1 MMRNGVMDHEHPHH
15 PETAM
20 PNRFLRHLH
29 DHPRSVDV
37 LTIGCALVLSVYA
50 SFQGTWGTTPKQ
62 LAWWPGVSLS
72 VLACAALWWHRSN
85 PQAVVVVTGICATAA
100 SAYGY
105 LTTPLLFAPVMVALY
120 WLALEGDRKSASLY
134 ALAVAVLLIPSALLT
149 GTYKN
154 TVLVV
159 LNPAFFLFLPVAWG
173 SSVQVRRAYVESL
186 FTRAELAERTREEEA
201 RRRVGEERVRIAREL
216 HDVVAHHLALANAQA
231 GTAAHLVR
239 RQPEQAEHLISELA
253 GTTASALRELK
264 ATVGLLRRP
273 EETDA
278 PLEPA
283 PGLSRLPEL
292 VAAHTAA
299 GLTVEVVMEGT
310 ERPLAPGTDLTA
322 YRILQEALTNVSK
335 HAAGAVVRV
344 TLVYAADVLT
354 ITVCDDGGQGSTGV
368 TGDEVGGYGLIGM
381 RERAQSVG
389 GRFAAGG
396 NADGGFTVTVELPM
410 YA

>member
-1 MMRNGVMDHEHPHH
+1 MLH
-15 PETAM
+15 
-20 PNRFLRHLH
+20 RFLRHLR
-29 DHPRSVDV
+29 DHRRSVDV

-50 SFQGTWGTTPKQ
+50 AFQGGWGTTPKQ
-62 LAWWPGVSLS
+62 LAAWPGASLS

-85 PQAVVVVTGICATAA
+85 PQIVVVITGICATMA

-120 WLALEGDRKSASLY
+120 WLALEGDRKHASLY
-134 ALAVAVLLIPSALLT
+134 ALAVALLLIPSALLT
-149 GTYKN
+149 DTYRN
-154 TVLVV
+154 MALVV

-186 FTRAELAERTREEEA
+186 HTRAELAERTREEEA

-239 RQPEQAEHLISELA
+239 SRPEQAEHLITELA

-273 EETDA
+273 EEPDA
-278 PLEPA
+278 PLEPS

-292 VAAHTAA
+292 VAAHSAA
-299 GLTVEVVMEGT
+299 GRRVDVVVEGE

-322 YRILQEALTNVSK
+322 YRIVQEALTNVSK
-335 HAAGAVVRV
+335 HAAGAQTRV
-344 TLVYAADVLT
+344 TLAYAADALT
-354 ITVCDDGGQGSTGV
+354 ITVRDDGGRGSTGV
-368 TGDEVGGYGLIGM
+368 PGDEAGGYGLIGM
-381 RERAQSVG
+381 RERAQSAG
-389 GRFAAGG
+389 GRFTAGAG
-396 NADGGFTVTVELPM
+396 ADGGFTVTVELPI
-410 YA
+410 YF